1 MAAGI
6 GIVTRLSS
14 GVNQIV
20 VPASTSRAGW
30 ASFPVAALLL
40 VRWGTDVV
48 DRDGHGARVNYVGG
62 SAASLET
69 LAAASFCR

>member
-14 GVNQIV
+14 GVNQV
-20 VPASTSRAGW
+20 VLLVSASRGRW
-30 ASFPVAALLL
+30 ASFRVAVVLL
-40 VRWGTDVV
+40 VRWGTAAV
-48 DRDGHGARVNYVGG
+48 DRDGQDVRVNYVGG

-69 LAAASFCR
+69 LAAACFCR